1 MLNSSVG
8 SSEAFMNSPFAGQE
22 WYLALLDEDAQLAW
36 AVVEIEGC
44 LTKLHEEQ
52 WGFCCVGSC

>member
-1 MLNSSVG
+1 
-8 SSEAFMNSPFAGQE
+8 MNSPFAGQV